1 MIAAKRLPYDKLLCG
16 ISLVLVGLGIIMVYS
31 AGAIKAGEKY
41 DDPFFFL
48 KKQLLWA
55 LIGVAVMIWAMNRD
69 YRTFQSYA
77 LPLFLLSLLLLI
89 LVLVPS
95 IGVKVNNARRW
106 IRLFG
111 ISFQPSELAKLSVV
125 LLMARVLAKRADQ
138 EEQFVKRFFLPLVL
152 SGLACGLI
160 VLQPHFGM
168 VGILLCAVL
177 ALCFVAGV
185 RLSHLGVVGLVVA
198 AVAVVFVLTHPY
210 ALERVTTVL
219 DRTHASSK
227 AVHQTNQSIYA
238 LGPGGL
244 LGRGLGD
251 SYGKL
256 GYLPESHTE
265 FIFAVVGEETGL
277 VGSLLIVSLFGMF
290 LWRGTR
296 IALRAPDLF
305 GTYTAI
311 GITFII
317 VVQAVINFGVVVGLL
332 PITGLPLPLVSF
344 GGTSLVI
351 TLFCIGILLSISRYQ
366 TARGRIA

>member
-1 MIAAKRLPYDKLLCG
+1 MIAKRLPYDKLLCG
-16 ISLVLVGLGIIMVYS
+16 VSLVLVWLGIIMVYS

-69 YRTFQSYA
+69 YRTFQNYV
-77 LPLFLLSLLLLI
+77 LPLFLISLLLLV

-111 ISFQPSELAKLSVV
+111 ISFQPSELAKLAIV

-138 EEQFVKRFFLPLVL
+138 EERFTKRFFLPLIL
-152 SGLACGLI
+152 SGLLCGLI
-160 VLQPHFGM
+160 ILQPHFGM
-168 VGILLCAVL
+168 VGILLCAVV
-177 ALCFVAGV
+177 ALCFVGGV
-185 RLSHLGVVGLVVA
+185 RLSHLSAVMLVVA
-198 AVAVVFVLTHPY
+198 ASAVLFVVTHPY
-210 ALERVTTVL
+210 ALERVMTVL
-219 DRTHASSK
+219 NPAYASSK
-227 AVHQTNQSIYA
+227 AIHQTNQSIYA

-251 SYGKL
+251 SFGKL

-277 VGSLLIVSLFGMF
+277 VGSLLVVSLFGIF

-305 GTYTAI
+305 GAYTAM

-317 VVQAVINFGVVVGLL
+317 VAQATINLGVVVGLL

-351 TLFCIGILLSISRYQ
+351 TLFCIGILLSISRHQ
-366 TARGRIA
+366 TARGRFV

>member
-1 MIAAKRLPYDKLLCG
+1 MIGKRPPYDKLLYG
-16 ISLVLVGLGIIMVYS
+16 ITLALVGLGIIMVYS

-48 KKQLLWA
+48 KRQMLWA
-55 LIGVAVMIWAMNRD
+55 LIGVAVMFWAMNRD
-69 YRTFQSYA
+69 YRTFQSYVF
-77 LPLFLLSLLLLI
+77 PLFLLSLLLLV

-106 IRLFG
+106 IRLAG
-111 ISFQPSELAKLSVV
+111 ISFQPSELAKLSIV
-125 LLMARVLAKRADQ
+125 LLMAKILSKRVDR
-138 EEQFVKRFFLPLVL
+138 EEPFAPRFFLPLAL
-152 SGLACGLI
+152 AGLVCGLI

-177 ALCFVAGV
+177 ALCFAAGV
-185 RLSHLGVVGLVVA
+185 RLSHLGGVAVVVA
-198 AVAVVFVLTHPY
+198 AVAVLFVLTHPY
-210 ALERVTTVL
+210 ALERVMTVL

-227 AVHQTNQSIYA
+227 AIHQTNQSIYA

-244 LGRGLGD
+244 FGRGLGEG
-251 SYGKL
+251 YGKL

-277 VGSLLIVSLFGMF
+277 AGSLLIVSLFGLF

-296 IALRAPDLF
+296 IALRVPDLF
-305 GTYTAI
+305 GAYTAI

-317 VVQAVINFGVVVGLL
+317 VGQAVINLGVVVGLL

-344 GGTSLVI
+344 GGTSLVM
-351 TLFCIGILLSISRYQ
+351 TLLCIGILLSISRHQ
-366 TARGRIA
+366 TARGRLA

>member
-1 MIAAKRLPYDKLLCG
+1 MISKRPPYDKVLYTV
-16 ISLVLVGLGIIMVYS
+16 SLVLVLLGIIMVYS
-31 AGAIKAGEKY
+31 AGAIKAGEQY
-41 DDPFFFL
+41 GDPFFFL

-55 LIGVAVMIWAMNRD
+55 LIGCAVMIWAMNRD
-69 YRTFQSYA
+69 YRTFQQYA
-77 LPLFLLSLLLLI
+77 PLLFFFSLFLLL

-111 ISFQPSELAKLSVV
+111 ISFQPSELAKLSIV

-138 EEQFVKRFFLPLVL
+138 DESFMKRFFLPLIL
-152 SGLACGLI
+152 SGLVCGLI

-168 VGILLCAVL
+168 VGVLLCTVL
-177 ALCFVAGV
+177 ALCFAAGV
-185 RLSHLGVVGLVVA
+185 RLSHLSVIALAVG
-198 AVAVVFVLTHPY
+198 AVAVLFVVTHPY
-210 ALERVTTVL
+210 ALERVMTAL
-219 DRTHASSK
+219 DPTHASAK
-227 AVHQTNQSIYA
+227 AAHQTNQSIVA

-244 LGRGLGD
+244 LGRGLGE

-265 FIFAVVGEETGL
+265 FIFAVAGEETGL
-277 VGSLLIVSLFGMF
+277 IGSLIIVSLFGVF

-305 GTYTAI
+305 GAYAAI

-317 VVQAVINFGVVVGLL
+317 VVQAVINLGVVVGLL

-344 GGTSLVI
+344 GGTSLVT
-351 TLFCIGILLSISRYQ
+351 TLFCVGILLSISRYQ
-366 TARGRIA
+366 TARGRLA

>member
-1 MIAAKRLPYDKLLCG
+1 MIGKRFPYDKLLCSV
-16 ISLVLVGLGIIMVYS
+16 SLLLVMVGIIMVYS

-55 LIGVAVMIWAMNRD
+55 LIGFVVMVWAMNRD
-69 YRTFQSYA
+69 YRTFQKYA
-77 LPLFLLSLLLLI
+77 LPLFLFSLLLLV

-111 ISFQPSELAKLSVV
+111 ISFQPSELAKLSIV
-125 LLMARVLAKRADQ
+125 LLMASALAKRADQ
-138 EEQFVKRFFLPLVL
+138 EERFATRFFLPLIL
-152 SGLACGLI
+152 SGLVCGLI

-168 VGILLCAVL
+168 VGILLCAVV
-177 ALCFVAGV
+177 ALCFVAGI
-185 RLSHLGVVGLVVA
+185 RLSHLGVIVFAVGTL
-198 AVAVVFVLTHPY
+198 AVVFVLTHPY
-210 ALERVTTVL
+210 ALERVMTAL
-219 DRTHASSK
+219 DPTGAPSK
-227 AVHQTNQSIYA
+227 AVHQTNQSLYA
-238 LGPGGL
+238 SGSGGV

-251 SYGKL
+251 SFGKL

-277 VGSLLIVSLFGMF
+277 VGSLFVVSLFGIL

-305 GTYTAI
+305 GAYTAM
-311 GITFII
+311 GITFI
-317 VVQAVINFGVVVGLL
+317 VVAQAAINFGVVVGLL

-366 TARGRIA
+366 TARGRFA

>member
-1 MIAAKRLPYDKLLCG
+1 MTGKRLSYDRLLYSV
-16 ISLVLVGLGIIMVYS
+16 SLLLVGVGIIMVYS

-55 LIGVAVMIWAMNRD
+55 LIGFVVMVWAMNRD
-69 YRTFQSYA
+69 YRTFQQYA
-77 LPLFLLSLLLLI
+77 PLLFFFSVFLLI

-111 ISFQPSELAKLSVV
+111 ISFQPSELAKLSIV
-125 LLMARVLAKRADQ
+125 LLMARLLAKRADQ
-138 EEQFVKRFFLPLVL
+138 EEQFVKRFFLPLIL
-152 SGLACGLI
+152 SGLVCGLI

-168 VGILLCAVL
+168 VGILLCAVV

-185 RLSHLGVVGLVVA
+185 RLIHLGAVVLVVA
-198 AVAVVFVLTHPY
+198 ASAVVLVVTHPY
-210 ALERVTTVL
+210 ALTRVMTVL
-219 DRTHASSK
+219 DPTHASSK
-227 AVHQTNQSIYA
+227 AIHQTNQSIYA

-251 SYGKL
+251 SFGKL

-277 VGSLLIVSLFGMF
+277 VGTLLLVFLFGIL

-296 IALRAPDLF
+296 IALRRRLVRRLHGDGHYLYHRGPGCHQSRGGCRTAAYYRFTVAVGQLRRHIPGHHLVLYRHSAQHLALPD
-305 GTYTAI
+305 A
-311 GITFII
+311 
-317 VVQAVINFGVVVGLL
+317 
-332 PITGLPLPLVSF
+332 
-344 GGTSLVI
+344 
-351 TLFCIGILLSISRYQ
+351 
-366 TARGRIA
+366 

>member
-1 MIAAKRLPYDKLLCG
+1 MTGKRLSYDRLLYSV
-16 ISLVLVGLGIIMVYS
+16 SLLLVGVGIIMVYS

-55 LIGVAVMIWAMNRD
+55 LIGFVAMVWAMNRD
-69 YRTFQSYA
+69 YRTFQQYA
-77 LPLFLLSLLLLI
+77 PLLFFFSVFLLI
-89 LVLVPS
+89 LVLIPS
-95 IGVKVNNARRW
+95 IGVKINNARRW

-111 ISFQPSELAKLSVV
+111 ISFQPSELAKLSIV
-125 LLMARVLAKRADQ
+125 LLMARLLAKRADQ
-138 EEQFVKRFFLPLVL
+138 EGQFVKRFSLPLIL
-152 SGLACGLI
+152 SGVVCGLI
-160 VLQPHFGM
+160 ILQPHFGM
-168 VGILLCAVL
+168 VGILLCAVV

-185 RLSHLGVVGLVVA
+185 RLSHLGAVVLVVA
-198 AVAVVFVLTHPY
+198 AVAVVLVVTHPY
-210 ALERVTTVL
+210 ALMRVMTML
-219 DRTHASSK
+219 DPAHASTK
-227 AVHQTNQSIYA
+227 AIHQTNQSIYA

-251 SYGKL
+251 SLGKL

-277 VGSLLIVSLFGMF
+277 VGTLLLVFLFSIV

-305 GTYTAI
+305 GAYTAM

-317 VVQAVINFGVVVGLL
+317 VAQAAVNLGVVVGLL

-351 TLFCIGILLSISRYQ
+351 TLFCIGILLSISRRQ
-366 TARGRIA
+366 TARGRFA

>member
-1 MIAAKRLPYDKLLCG
+1 VISKRLSYDKLLCSV
-16 ISLVLVGLGIIMVYS
+16 SLLLVGLGIVMVYS
-31 AGAIKAGEKY
+31 AGAIKAQEKY

-55 LIGVAVMIWAMNRD
+55 LIGFAVMVWAMNRD
-69 YRTFQSYA
+69 YRTFQKYV
-77 LPLFLLSLLLLI
+77 LPLFLLSLFLLV

-95 IGVKVNNARRW
+95 IGVKANNARRW
-106 IRLFG
+106 LRLFG
-111 ISFQPSELAKLSVV
+111 ISFQPSELAKLSIV
-125 LLMARVLAKRADQ
+125 LLMARLLAGSADRG
-138 EEQFVKRFFLPLVL
+138 EQFLKRFLVPLIL
-152 SGLACGLI
+152 SGFLCGLI
-160 VLQPHFGM
+160 ILQPHFGM
-168 VGILLCAVL
+168 AAILLCAVL

-185 RLSHLGVVGLVVA
+185 RLSHLSVMVLVVGALAVLLVLA
-198 AVAVVFVLTHPY
+198 YPY
-210 ALERVTTVL
+210 ARTRVMTRL
-219 DRTHASSK
+219 DPHHASSK

-251 SYGKL
+251 SFGKL

-265 FIFAVVGEETGL
+265 FIFAVVGEETGF
-277 VGSLLIVSLFGMF
+277 VGSLLVVSLFGIL

-305 GTYTAI
+305 GAYMAM

-317 VVQAVINFGVVVGLL
+317 VVQAAINLGVVVGLL

-351 TLFCIGILLSISRYQ
+351 TLLCIGILLSISRYQ
-366 TARGRIA
+366 TARGRLA

>member
-1 MIAAKRLPYDKLLCG
+1 VISKRLSYDKLLCSV
-16 ISLVLVGLGIIMVYS
+16 SLLLVGLGIVMVYS
-31 AGAIKAGEKY
+31 AGAIKAQEKY

-55 LIGVAVMIWAMNRD
+55 LIGFAVMVWAMNRD
-69 YRTFQSYA
+69 YRTFQKYV
-77 LPLFLLSLLLLI
+77 LPLFLFSSFLLA

-95 IGVKVNNARRW
+95 IGVKANNARRW
-106 IRLFG
+106 LRLFG
-111 ISFQPSELAKLSVV
+111 VSFQPSELAKLSIV
-125 LLMARVLAKRADQ
+125 LLMARLLAKRADQ
-138 EEQFVKRFFLPLVL
+138 EEHFAKRFLWPLIL
-152 SGLACGLI
+152 SGLLCGLI

-168 VGILLCAVL
+168 AAILLCAVL

-185 RLSHLGVVGLVVA
+185 RLSHLSMMVLVVGVL
-198 AVAVVFVLTHPY
+198 AVVLVLAHPY
-210 ALERVTTVL
+210 ARTRVMTRL
-219 DRTHASSK
+219 DPHHASTK

-251 SYGKL
+251 SFGKL

-265 FIFAVVGEETGL
+265 FIFAVVGEETGF
-277 VGSLLIVSLFGMF
+277 VGSLLLVSLFGIL

-305 GTYTAI
+305 GAYTAM
-311 GITFII
+311 GITFTI
-317 VVQAVINFGVVVGLL
+317 VTQAAINLGVVVGLL

-351 TLFCIGILLSISRYQ
+351 TLLCIGILLSISRYQ
-366 TARGRIA
+366 TARGRLA

>member
-1 MIAAKRLPYDKLLCG
+1 MIGKRFSYDKLLCSV
-16 ISLVLVGLGIIMVYS
+16 SLLLVGLGIIMVYS
-31 AGAIKAGEKY
+31 AGAIKAQEKY

-55 LIGVAVMIWAMNRD
+55 MIGFAVMVWAMNRD
-69 YRTFQSYA
+69 YRTLQKYA
-77 LPLFLLSLLLLI
+77 LPLFLLSLLLLV

-95 IGVKVNNARRW
+95 IGVKANNARRW
-106 IRLFG
+106 LRLFG
-111 ISFQPSELAKLSVV
+111 ISFQPSELAKLSIV
-125 LLMARVLAKRADQ
+125 LLMARLLAKRADQ
-138 EEQFVKRFFLPLVL
+138 EDQFAKRFLAPLAL
-152 SGLACGLI
+152 SGLLCGLI
-160 VLQPHFGM
+160 VAQPHLGM
-168 VGILLCAVL
+168 VAILLSAVL

-185 RLSHLGVVGLVVA
+185 RLSHLSMVALVA
-198 AVAVVFVLTHPY
+198 GALAVLLVMAYPY
-210 ALERVTTVL
+210 ARTRVMTRL
-219 DRTHASSK
+219 DPHHASTK

-251 SYGKL
+251 SFGKL

-265 FIFAVVGEETGL
+265 FIFAVVGEETGF
-277 VGSLLIVSLFGMF
+277 VGSLLVVSLFGIL

-305 GTYTAI
+305 GAYMAM

-317 VVQAVINFGVVVGLL
+317 VAQAAINLGVVVGLL

-351 TLFCIGILLSISRYQ
+351 TLLGIGILLSISRYQ
-366 TARGRIA
+366 TARGRLA

>member
-1 MIAAKRLPYDKLLCG
+1 MTGKRLSYDRLLYSV
-16 ISLVLVGLGIIMVYS
+16 SLLLVGVGIIMVYS
-31 AGAIKAGEKY
+31 AGAIRAGEKY

-55 LIGVAVMIWAMNRD
+55 LIGFVAMVWAMNRD
-69 YRTFQSYA
+69 YRTFQQYA
-77 LPLFLLSLLLLI
+77 PLLFFFSVFLLI

-95 IGVKVNNARRW
+95 IGVKINNARRW

-111 ISFQPSELAKLSVV
+111 ISFQPSELAKLSIV
-125 LLMARVLAKRADQ
+125 LLMARLLAKRADQ
-138 EEQFVKRFFLPLVL
+138 EGQFVKRFSLPLIL
-152 SGLACGLI
+152 SGLVCGLI
-160 VLQPHFGM
+160 ILQPHFGM
-168 VGILLCAVL
+168 VGILLCAVV

-185 RLSHLGVVGLVVA
+185 RLSHLGAVVLVVA
-198 AVAVVFVLTHPY
+198 AVAVLLVVTHPY
-210 ALERVTTVL
+210 ALTRVMTVL
-219 DRTHASSK
+219 DRAHASTK
-227 AVHQTNQSIYA
+227 AIHQTNQSIYA

-251 SYGKL
+251 SLGKL

-277 VGSLLIVSLFGMF
+277 VGTLLLVFLFGIV

-305 GTYTAI
+305 GAYTAM

-317 VVQAVINFGVVVGLL
+317 VAQAAVNLGVVVGLL

-366 TARGRIA
+366 TARGRFA

>member
-1 MIAAKRLPYDKLLCG
+1 MIGKRFPYDKLLCSV
-16 ISLVLVGLGIIMVYS
+16 SLLLVWVGIIMVYS

-55 LIGVAVMIWAMNRD
+55 LIGFGVMVWTMNRD
-69 YRTFQSYA
+69 YRTFQKYA
-77 LPLFLLSLLLLI
+77 LPLFLLSLLLLV

-95 IGVKVNNARRW
+95 IGVRVNNARRW

-111 ISFQPSELAKLSVV
+111 ISFQPSELAKISIV
-125 LLMARVLAKRADQ
+125 LLMASALAKRADQ
-138 EEQFVKRFFLPLVL
+138 EESFVKRFVLPLSL
-152 SGLACGLI
+152 SGLLCGLI

-168 VGILLCAVL
+168 VGVLLCAVV
-177 ALCFVAGV
+177 ALCFIAGI
-185 RLSHLGVVGLVVA
+185 RFSHLGVMVLAVGML
-198 AVAVVFVLTHPY
+198 AVVFVLTHPY
-210 ALERVTTVL
+210 ALERVMTAL
-219 DRTHASSK
+219 DPARAPAK
-227 AVHQTNQSIYA
+227 AVHQTNQSLYA
-238 LGPGGL
+238 SGSGGL

-251 SYGKL
+251 SFGKL

-277 VGSLLIVSLFGMF
+277 VGSLFVVSLFGIL

-305 GTYTAI
+305 GTYTAM

-317 VVQAVINFGVVVGLL
+317 VTQAAINFGVVVGLL

-351 TLFCIGILLSISRYQ
+351 TLFGIGILLGISRYQ
-366 TARGRIA
+366 TARGRLA

>member
-1 MIAAKRLPYDKLLCG
+1 MIAKRFSYDKLLCSV
-16 ISLVLVGLGIIMVYS
+16 SLVLVGLGIVMVYS
-31 AGAIKAGEKY
+31 AGAIKAQEKY

-55 LIGVAVMIWAMNRD
+55 LIGFAVMVWAMNRD
-69 YRTFQSYA
+69 YHTFQKYM
-77 LPLFLLSLLLLI
+77 LPLFLLSLFLLV

-106 IRLFG
+106 LRLFG
-111 ISFQPSELAKLSVV
+111 ISFQPSELAKLSIV
-125 LLMARVLAKRADQ
+125 LLMARLLAKNADQ
-138 EEQFVKRFFLPLVL
+138 EEHFIKRFLLPLIL
-152 SGLACGLI
+152 SGALCGLI
-160 VLQPHFGM
+160 MLQPHFGM
-168 VGILLCAVL
+168 VGILLCAIL
-177 ALCFVAGV
+177 ALCFMAGV
-185 RLSHLGVVGLVVA
+185 RLRHLSVVVLVVA
-198 AVAVVFVLTHPY
+198 TIAFLFVLAHPY
-210 ALERVTTVL
+210 ARTRVMTLL
-219 DRTHASSK
+219 DRHHAPSN
-227 AVHQTNQSIYA
+227 AAHQTNQSIYA

-251 SYGKL
+251 SFGKL

-265 FIFAVVGEETGL
+265 FIFAVVGEETGF
-277 VGSLLIVSLFGMF
+277 VGSLLVVSLFGIL

-305 GTYTAI
+305 GAYTAM

-317 VVQAVINFGVVVGLL
+317 VAQAAINLGVVVGLL

-351 TLFCIGILLSISRYQ
+351 TFLCIGILLSISRYQ
-366 TARGRIA
+366 TARGRLT

>member
-1 MIAAKRLPYDKLLCG
+1 MIGKRISYDRLLC
-16 ISLVLVGLGIIMVYS
+16 SVALLLVGLGIVMVYS
-31 AGAIKAGEKY
+31 ASAIKAQEKY
-41 DDPFFFL
+41 GDPFFFL

-55 LIGVAVMIWAMNRD
+55 LIGLVVMVWAMYRD
-69 YRTFQSYA
+69 YRTFQRYA
-77 LPLFLLSLLLLI
+77 PLLFFFSLFLLV

-111 ISFQPSELAKLSVV
+111 VSFQPSELAKLSIV
-125 LLMARVLAKRADQ
+125 LLMARYFAKSADGEEHFAKR
-138 EEQFVKRFFLPLVL
+138 FLLPLIL
-152 SGLACGLI
+152 SGLVCGLI

-168 VGILLCAVL
+168 VAVLLCVAM

-185 RLSHLGVVGLVVA
+185 RLSHLGIVVLVVVTL
-198 AVAVVFVLTHPY
+198 AVTLVLAHPY
-210 ALERVTTVL
+210 ARTRVMTIL
-219 DRTHASSK
+219 DPGHASSQ
-227 AVHQTNQSIYA
+227 AAHQTHQSIYA
-238 LGPGGL
+238 IGPGGL

-265 FIFAVVGEETGL
+265 FIFAVVGEEAGL
-277 VGSLLIVSLFGMF
+277 VGTLLVVFLFGIL

-305 GTYTAI
+305 GAYAAM

-317 VVQAVINFGVVVGLL
+317 VTQAAINLGVVVGLL

-344 GGTSLVI
+344 GGTSLV
-351 TLFCIGILLSISRYQ
+351 TTFLCIGILLSISRRQ
-366 TARGRIA
+366 TARGRLA

>member
-1 MIAAKRLPYDKLLCG
+1 MIGKRLPYDKLLCG
-16 ISLVLVGLGIIMVYS
+16 VSLVLVWLGIIMVYS

-69 YRTFQSYA
+69 YRTFQNYA
-77 LPLFLLSLLLLI
+77 LPLFLLSLLLLV

-106 IRLFG
+106 IRLLG
-111 ISFQPSELAKLSVV
+111 ISFQPSELAKLSII

-138 EEQFVKRFFLPLVL
+138 EAQFAKRFFLPLIL
-152 SGLACGLI
+152 SGLLCGLI
-160 VLQPHFGM
+160 ILQPHFGM
-168 VGILLCAVL
+168 VGVLLCAVV
-177 ALCFVAGV
+177 ALCFVAGA
-185 RLSHLGVVGLVVA
+185 RLSHLGAVILVVA
-198 AVAVVFVLTHPY
+198 ASAVLFVVTHPY
-210 ALERVTTVL
+210 ALERVMTML
-219 DRTHASSK
+219 KPAHATSK

-251 SYGKL
+251 SFGKL

-277 VGSLLIVSLFGMF
+277 VGSLLVVSLFGIF

-305 GTYTAI
+305 GTYTAM
-311 GITFII
+311 GITFVI
-317 VVQAVINFGVVVGLL
+317 VAQATINLGVVVGLL

-351 TLFCIGILLSISRYQ
+351 TLFCIGILLSISRHQ
-366 TARGRIA
+366 TARGRFA